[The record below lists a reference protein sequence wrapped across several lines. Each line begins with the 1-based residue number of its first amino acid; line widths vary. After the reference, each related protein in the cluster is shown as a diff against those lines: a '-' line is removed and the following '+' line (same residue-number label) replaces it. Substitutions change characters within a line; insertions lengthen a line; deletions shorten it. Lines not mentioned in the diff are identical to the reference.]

1 MKKRG
6 VMKVKELKDII
17 TYLNTEGKEQLST
30 KVDELV
36 EKVLNKGVHTD
47 FVYKP
52 MPNGMT
58 LYEEWADKYSN
69 YTNLIM
75 NLSKYCKNRY
85 TGMYD
90 YEKK

>member
-1 MKKRG
+1 MKI
-6 VMKVKELKDII
+6 KELKDII
-17 TYLNTEGKEQLST
+17 VYLENEGKSNLT
-30 KVDELV
+30 TTV
-36 EKVLNKGVHTD
+36 EKAVEESLSKGVHTD
-47 FVYKP
+47 YIYKP